1 MTFNIAPGF
10 CVSRYTAVP
19 FDNARI
25 RIVGVTHQRYFVIG
39 WFNEFT
45 DTSFNVMDVY
55 RWGYDD
61 RYRGQ
66 YSA

>member
-1 MTFNIAPGF
+1 M
-10 CVSRYTAVP
+10 S
-19 FDNARI
+19 FDNARV